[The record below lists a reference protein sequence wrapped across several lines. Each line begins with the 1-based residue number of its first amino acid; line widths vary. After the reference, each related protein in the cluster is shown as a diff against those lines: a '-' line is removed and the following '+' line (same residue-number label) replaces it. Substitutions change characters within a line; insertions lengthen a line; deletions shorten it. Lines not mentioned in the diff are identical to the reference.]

1 MPEFLD
7 LRSQR
12 AAAAGIEA
20 GNHRTRNPQRRRK
33 TEAAPF
39 NGRIALGIIPV
50 EEVAVLD
57 EQQCVDYEVR
67 NAGEVAVDALWEL
80 RAIKLL
86 TAAVVDAQPGT
97 IFFAIDR
104 KRAGADEAREV
115 GRPSRLAINGK

>member
-12 AAAAGIEA
+12 TAAAGIEA
-20 GNHRTRNPQRRRK
+20 GNHRTRNPRRCRK

-39 NGRIALGIIPV
+39 DGRIAFGIIPV

-57 EQQCVDYEVR
+57 EQQCVDYEVG
-67 NAGEVAVDALWEL
+67 NASEVAIEALGEL

-86 TAAVVDAQPGT
+86 TTAVVDAQPGP
-97 IFFAIDR
+97 ILFAIDR
-104 KRAGADEAREV
+104 KRAGADEVCEV
-115 GRPSRLAINGK
+115 G